1 MKTIFITGTSSGLGK
16 AAVEL
21 FHQKGWK
28 VIATMRDTS
37 KAKDFEQLEN
47 VIVLPLDITKPEEIN
62 QAVAA
67 AITSGNIDVV
77 VNNAAYGTIGPLESV
92 TDEQLIDQMNTNL
105 IGAIRV
111 TQAFIPHFRANK
123 NGLFISITSI
133 AGLVTFPFDS
143 LYHSAKWGLQ
153 GWSEGMSYELA
164 ALGIGIKTV
173 APGFIRSD
181 FAANMVL
188 TNAEPYQ
195 QLMDKYLEVV
205 AGMMNPETSGSTAQQ
220 IAEIV
225 YEAVTD
231 GKNQVHYTAGTDST
245 AMFER
250 RLEIG
255 TEASIKEMTKIFLG

>member
-1 MKTIFITGTSSGLGK
+1 MKTIFITGTSTGLGK

-21 FHQKGWK
+21 FHQRGWK

-47 VIVLPLDITKPEEIN
+47 VTVLPLDITKPEEIN
-62 QAVAA
+62 QAVSA
-67 AITSGNIDVV
+67 AIALGNVDVV

-92 TDEQLIDQMNTNL
+92 TDEQLLKQMDTNL
-105 IGAIRV
+105 LGAIRV
-111 TQAFIPHFRANK
+111 TQAFIPHFRAKK
-123 NGLFISITSI
+123 NGLFVSITSI
-133 AGLVTFPFDS
+133 AGLTTFPFDS
-143 LYHSAKWGLQ
+143 LYHAAKWGVQ
-153 GWSEGMSYELA
+153 GWSEGLSYELA
-164 ALGIGIKTV
+164 PFGIGIKTV

-188 TNAEPYQ
+188 TNIEPYQ
-195 QLMDKYLEVV
+195 QLMDKFLSVV
-205 AGMMNPETSGSTAQQ
+205 SGMMNPETSGSTTMQ

-231 GKNQVHYTAGTDST
+231 GKDQVHYTAGADST
-245 AMFER
+245 AMHER

-255 TEASIKEMTKIFLG
+255 AEASIKETGKIFLG

>member
-21 FHQKGWK
+21 FHQRGWK
-28 VIATMRDTS
+28 VIATVRDTN
-37 KAKDFEQLEN
+37 KAKYFEQLEN
-47 VIVLPLDITKPEEIN
+47 VTVLPLDITKPEEIN
-62 QAVAA
+62 QAVSA
-67 AITSGNIDVV
+67 AISLGNIDVV
-77 VNNAAYGTIGPLESV
+77 INNAAYGTVGPLESV
-92 TDEQLIDQMNTNL
+92 TNEQLLKQVNTNL
-105 IGAIRV
+105 LGAIRV
-111 TQAFIPHFRANK
+111 TQAFIPHFRTNK

-143 LYHSAKWGLQ
+143 LYHAAKWGLQ

-173 APGFIRSD
+173 APGFIRSE

-195 QLMDKYLEVV
+195 HLMDKYLGVV
-205 AGMMNPETSGSTAQQ
+205 AGMMDPEKSGSTTEQ

-231 GKNQVHYTAGTDST
+231 GKDQVHYTAGADST
-245 AMFER
+245 AMHER

-255 TEASIKEMTKIFLG
+255 AEASIKEMAKIFLG